1 MSNQYCS
8 SHGSCV
14 NHFNYYFIWTSFH
27 IFEMTHLLS
36 LDKYGSAYGSGGQS
50 QMYTY
55 FHEQDDSSFQ
65 LVDSSRPQRPLYNRP
80 RGRQMQVQ
88 YMYMQLLC
96 TLLSVHVCRV
106 TCTCGVIVLLHSI
119 FLSSLS
125 FSLSFPLFNRLR
137 FVVIVR
143 RERRGNL
150 VVVSKS
156 L

>member
-96 TLLSVHVCRV
+96 TYSLCKYVELHVHVELLSFSTSTFH
-106 TCTCGVIVLLHSI
+106 

-125 FSLSFPLFNRLR
+125 FSLSFLFLTD
-137 FVVIVR
+137 
-143 RERRGNL
+143 
-150 VVVSKS
+150 
-156 L
+156 